1 MSDYNFLMESKLSPE
16 QDGALSLI
24 SRAAYE
30 QGFNLYLVG
39 GAVRD
44 LTYGQQVVRDLD
56 FAVEGDPL
64 KLLRRL
70 ESKDSSPVTGS
81 TTHVGAGRTR
91 PLALEYQEFDSHAGA
106 LELWFSNG
114 VRVELGQC
122 REDVVPRPGQ
132 RAESRSATIF
142 EDLRRRDFSINAM
155 AISLHPNSRGLL
167 LDPTNGAGD
176 IERHELRVLHPRSF
190 SEDPVRIYR
199 ILRLG
204 LRLDFTI
211 EERTKNYLETAL
223 ENHAWERLTPE
234 QQGREL
240 RAILQEA
247 DPSRI
252 LKMLAERK
260 LLGGLDK
267 KLASVRIAYDHF
279 SKSRSAAGLAQG
291 VDPYLVNF
299 LSLVEKLGSSE
310 KQRMAKKVLRVGK
323 VIKEVLS
330 LEHDAKKLSR
340 VLAGSKAALP
350 HQVYNLLSKES
361 RNLLLYLLVYCPQ
374 AKVQS
379 RVKNYLTKYLPMRAN
394 LPQSELQSLGF
405 KPGPKFDQ
413 IIESVF
419 MDQLDGKI
427 KTPQQL
433 TKALRDRAGIK
444 ELPVAPPPPVRRQRK
459 AKEVVQVTRPNP
471 ARPNPA

>member
-299 LSLVEKLGSSE
+299 LSLVEKLGNIE
-310 KQRMAKKVLRVGK
+310 KQRLAKKVLRVGT

-433 TKALRDRAGIK
+433 TKALRERAGIK
-444 ELPVAPPPPVRRQRK
+444 ELPPAPPPPQVRRQRK
-459 AKEVVQVTRPNP
+459 SKEVAQVTRRNP
-471 ARPNPA
+471 A

>member
-16 QDGALSLI
+16 QHGVLSLL
-24 SRAAYE
+24 SRAAFE
-30 QGFNLYLVG
+30 QGLNLYLVG

-70 ESKDSSPVTGS
+70 ESKDSLPVAGLTARP
-81 TTHVGAGRTR
+81 GAGSDR
-91 PLALEYQEFDSHAGA
+91 PVALDYQEFDSHAMA
-106 LELWFSNG
+106 LELRFSNG
-114 VRVELGQC
+114 VQVELGQS
-122 REDVVPRPGQ
+122 REDIFSKPGQ
-132 RAESRSATIF
+132 RPESRPATIF

-190 SEDPVRIYR
+190 SEDPLRIYR

-223 ENHAWERLTPE
+223 QSHAWERLGPD

-247 DPSRI
+247 DPSRV
-252 LKMLAERK
+252 LKMLAHRK

-267 KLASVRIAYDHF
+267 RLASLRITSERF
-279 SKSRSAAGLAQG
+279 SKTRSAAGIASG
-291 VDPYLVNF
+291 ADPYLINF
-299 LSLVEKLGSSE
+299 LNLVEKLSSSE
-310 KQRMAKKVLRVGK
+310 RERMAKKVLRVGK

-340 VLAGSKAALP
+340 LLVSSKAALP

-361 RNLLLYLLVYCPQ
+361 PNLLLYLLVYYPQ
-374 AKVQS
+374 SKIQS
-379 RVKNYLTKYLPMRAN
+379 RVKNYLTKYLPLRSK
-394 LPQSELQSLGF
+394 LPQSELQALGF

-427 KTPQQL
+427 KTAQQL
-433 TKALRDRAGIK
+433 TKALRERAGIK
-444 ELPVAPPPPVRRQRK
+444 EQPAAPPQMRRRK
-459 AKEVVQVTRPNP
+459 SKEV
-471 ARPNPA
+471 A

>member
-1 MSDYNFLMESKLSPE
+1 
-16 QDGALSLI
+16 
-24 SRAAYE
+24 
-30 QGFNLYLVG
+30 
-39 GAVRD
+39 
-44 LTYGQQVVRDLD
+44 VVRDLD

-70 ESKDSSPVTGS
+70 EAKDSSPA
-81 TTHVGAGRTR
+81 AGLATR
-91 PLALEYQEFDSHAGA
+91 PVGGSARPTTLEYHEFVSHAGV
-106 LELWFSNG
+106 LELGFTNG
-114 VRVELGQC
+114 EQVELGQC
-122 REDVVPRPGQ
+122 REDIFPKPGQ
-132 RAESRSATIF
+132 RAESRPATIF

-190 SEDPVRIYR
+190 SENPLRIYR
-199 ILRLG
+199 ILRLA

-211 EERTKNYLETAL
+211 EERTKNYLDTAL
-223 ENHAWERLTPE
+223 LNRAWERLTPD

-247 DPSRI
+247 DPSRV

-260 LLGGLDK
+260 LLAGLDK
-267 KLASVRIAYDHF
+267 KLASSRITYDHF
-279 SKSRSAAGLAQG
+279 SRTRSTAGLAQG
-291 VDPYLVNF
+291 ADASLINF
-299 LSLVEKLGSSE
+299 LSLVEKLSSSE

-323 VIKEVLS
+323 VIKEVLR
-330 LEHDAKKLSR
+330 LEHDAKRLSR
-340 VLAGSKAALP
+340 VLASSKAALP

-379 RVKNYLTKYLPMRAN
+379 RVKNYLTKYLPLRAN
-394 LPQSELQSLGF
+394 LPQSELQALGF

-433 TKALRDRAGIK
+433 TKALRERAGIK
-444 ELPVAPPPPVRRQRK
+444 EPPAAPPPQMRRQRK
-459 AKEVVQVTRPNP
+459 SKAV
-471 ARPNPA
+471 A

>member
-16 QDGALSLI
+16 QLGVLGLI
-24 SRAAYE
+24 SRAAFE

-64 KLLRRL
+64 KVLRRL
-70 ESKDSSPVTGS
+70 ESRDSSTAAGVNARP
-81 TTHVGAGRTR
+81 GAGSAK
-91 PLALEYQEFDSHAGA
+91 PLTLEYQEFDSHAAA

-122 REDVVPRPGQ
+122 REEIFPKPGQ
-132 RAESRSATIF
+132 RPEGRPATIF

-190 SEDPVRIYR
+190 SEDPLRIYR

-223 ENHAWERLTPE
+223 QNHAWERLGPD

-240 RAILQEA
+240 RAILEEA
-247 DPSRI
+247 DPSRV
-252 LKMLAERK
+252 LKALTERK

-267 KLASVRIAYDHF
+267 KLATLRITYDHF
-279 SKSRSAAGLAQG
+279 AKTRTAAGIVPGA
-291 VDPYLVNF
+291 DPYLINF
-299 LSLVEKLGSSE
+299 LSLVEKLGGGE

-323 VIKEVLS
+323 VIKEVLN

-340 VLAGSKAALP
+340 LLVSSKAAVP

-361 RNLLLYLLVYCPQ
+361 PNLLLYLLVYGPQ
-374 AKVQS
+374 AKVQT
-379 RVKNYLTKYLPMRAN
+379 RVKNYFTKYLPMRDN
-394 LPQSELQSLGF
+394 LPQAELQALGF

-413 IIESVF
+413 VIESVF

-427 KTPQQL
+427 KTPQQV

-444 ELPVAPPPPVRRQRK
+444 ELPPPPPPQVRRHRK
-459 AKEVVQVTRPNP
+459 SKEV
-471 ARPNPA
+471 A

>member
-16 QDGALSLI
+16 QDGVLSLI
-24 SRAAYE
+24 SRAAFE

-64 KLLRRL
+64 KLVRRL
-70 ESKDSSPVTGS
+70 ESKDSSPATGL
-81 TTHVGAGRTR
+81 TTRVGAARTR

-122 REDVVPRPGQ
+122 REDLVSRPGQ
-132 RAESRSATIF
+132 RPESRPATIF
-142 EDLRRRDFSINAM
+142 EELRRRDFSINAM

-176 IERHELRVLHPRSF
+176 IERHELRVLYPRSF

-199 ILRLG
+199 ILRFG

-211 EERTKNYLETAL
+211 EERTKNYLNTAL

-267 KLASVRIAYDHF
+267 KLASLRIAYDHF
-279 SKSRSAAGLAQG
+279 SKSRSAVGLAPG
-291 VDPYLVNF
+291 LDPYLVNF
-299 LSLVEKLGSSE
+299 LSLVENLGGGE

-323 VIKEVLS
+323 VINEALS

-340 VLAGSKAALP
+340 VLAGPKAALP

-379 RVKNYLTKYLPMRAN
+379 RVKNYLTKYLPMRAK

-405 KPGPKFDQ
+405 KAGPKFDQ

-427 KTPQQL
+427 KAPQQL
-433 TKALRDRAGIK
+433 TKILRERAGIK
-444 ELPVAPPPPVRRQRK
+444 ELPAAPPPPVRRQRK
-459 AKEVVQVTRPNP
+459 SKEVAQVMRPNP
-471 ARPNPA
+471 A

>member
-16 QDGALSLI
+16 QDGVLSLI
-24 SRAAYE
+24 SRAAFE
-30 QGFNLYLVG
+30 QGYNLYLVG

-64 KLLRRL
+64 KVVRRL
-70 ESKDSSPVTGS
+70 ESKDSSPVTGL
-81 TTHVGAGRTR
+81 TTRLGAGRTR

-122 REDVVPRPGQ
+122 REDLVSRPGQ
-132 RAESRSATIF
+132 RAASRPATIF

-267 KLASVRIAYDHF
+267 KLASLRIAYDHF

-323 VIKEVLS
+323 VIKEALS
-330 LEHDAKKLSR
+330 LGHDAKKLSR
-340 VLAGSKAALP
+340 VLAGSKGALP

-379 RVKNYLTKYLPMRAN
+379 RVKNYLTKYLPMRTK

-433 TKALRDRAGIK
+433 TKALRERAGIK
-444 ELPVAPPPPVRRQRK
+444 ELPAAPPPPVRHPRK
-459 AKEVVQVTRPNP
+459 PKEVAQVTRPNP
-471 ARPNPA
+471 A

>member
-16 QDGALSLI
+16 QHGVLGLI
-24 SRAAYE
+24 GRAAFE

-64 KLLRRL
+64 KILRRL
-70 ESKDSSPVTGS
+70 ESKDSSTAAGLNV
-81 TTHVGAGRTR
+81 HHGARSAA
-91 PLALEYQEFDSHAGA
+91 PLTVEYQEFDSHAAA
-106 LELWFSNG
+106 LDLWFSNG

-122 REDVVPRPGQ
+122 REDFSSKPGQ
-132 RAESRSATIF
+132 RPEARPATIF

-190 SEDPVRIYR
+190 SEDPLRIYR

-211 EERTKNYLETAL
+211 EERTKNHLESAL
-223 ENHAWERLTPE
+223 QNRAWERLGPD

-240 RAILQEA
+240 RAILEEA

-252 LKMLAERK
+252 LKELTERK

-267 KLASVRIAYDHF
+267 KLATSRISYDHF
-279 SKSRSAAGLAQG
+279 AKSRAAAGIVPGA
-291 VDPYLVNF
+291 DPYLINF

-330 LEHDAKKLSR
+330 LEHDAKRLSR
-340 VLAGSKAALP
+340 LLAGPKAAVP
-350 HQVYNLLSKES
+350 HQVYNLLSHES
-361 RNLLLYLLVYCPQ
+361 PNLLLYLLVYCPQ
-374 AKVQS
+374 AKVQT
-379 RVKNYLTKYLPMRAN
+379 RLKNYLTKYLPMRAN
-394 LPQSELQSLGF
+394 LPYSELQALGF

-413 IIESVF
+413 VIESVF
-419 MDQLDGKI
+419 VDQLDGKI
-427 KTPQQL
+427 KAPQQL
-433 TKALRDRAGIK
+433 TKVLRERAGIK
-444 ELPVAPPPPVRRQRK
+444 ELPPAPPPPQVRRQRK
-459 AKEVVQVTRPNP
+459 SKEV
-471 ARPNPA
+471 A

>member
-16 QDGALSLI
+16 QDGVLSLI
-24 SRAAYE
+24 SRAAFE

-64 KLLRRL
+64 KLVRRL
-70 ESKDSSPVTGS
+70 ESKDSSPATGVT
-81 TTHVGAGRTR
+81 TRVAGRSAR
-91 PLALEYQEFDSHAGA
+91 PLALEYQEFDSHAGT

-122 REDVVPRPGQ
+122 REDLVARPGQ
-132 RAESRSATIF
+132 RAESRPATIF
-142 EDLRRRDFSINAM
+142 EELRRRDFSINAM

-199 ILRLG
+199 ILRFG

-267 KLASVRIAYDHF
+267 KLASLRISYDRF

-310 KQRMAKKVLRVGK
+310 KQRLAKKVLRVGK
-323 VIKEVLS
+323 VIKEVLG

-340 VLAGSKAALP
+340 VLAGPKAALP

-361 RNLLLYLLVYCPQ
+361 RDLLLYLLVYYPQ

-379 RVKNYLTKYLPMRAN
+379 RVKNYLTKYLPMRAK

-419 MDQLDGKI
+419 MDELDGKI

-433 TKALRDRAGIK
+433 TKILRERSGIK
-444 ELPVAPPPPVRRQRK
+444 EMPAPPPPPVRRQRK
-459 AKEVVQVTRPNP
+459 SKEVAQV